1 MDEQQ
6 PKRWIIGVVV
16 GLLVLLCL
24 YLVQTLGG

>member
-6 PKRWIIGVVV
+6 PNRWIIGVIV

-24 YLVQTLGG
+24 YLLQKLGA